1 MVSFTPP
8 FLSPPSGDPFALPAW
23 KRCTFYISQKI
34 TSCSGIIKN
43 NILGI
48 LYDKVEMAAVGFVY
62 GDSCSGQEAMAEL
75 GLTGIPIFNVR
86 FIFQFLVNR

>member
-1 MVSFTPP
+1 
-8 FLSPPSGDPFALPAW
+8 
-23 KRCTFYISQKI
+23 
-34 TSCSGIIKN
+34 
-43 NILGI
+43 
-48 LYDKVEMAAVGFVY
+48 MAAVGFVY